1 MVTNDAGQ
9 VAMKYFQ
16 PHRKYVLLG
25 NEHEY
30 VFTVRANISLTWVEP
45 EDVQRILN
53 IRRSCCGGKRNQQF
67 FLANE
72 SDVRRWTN
80 GGGR

>member
-1 MVTNDAGQ
+1 
-9 VAMKYFQ
+9 MKYFQ
-16 PHRKYVLLG
+16 PHRKYIRLG
-25 NEHEY
+25 NGHEY

-53 IRRSCCGGKRNQQF
+53 IRRACCGGKRNQQF

-80 GGGR
+80 NGGR